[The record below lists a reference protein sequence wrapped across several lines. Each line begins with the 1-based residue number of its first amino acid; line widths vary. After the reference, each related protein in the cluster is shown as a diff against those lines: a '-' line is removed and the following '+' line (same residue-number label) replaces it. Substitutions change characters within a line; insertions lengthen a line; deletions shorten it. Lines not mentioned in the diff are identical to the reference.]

1 MNDAREAAAFDDN
14 RNGPNKVININ
25 GENQKKRADG
35 IVVMFNQYAI
45 YIQREGVLYMYVELY
60 KKLDDGGLSGLSAQ
74 S

>member
-1 MNDAREAAAFDDN
+1 
-14 RNGPNKVININ
+14 
-25 GENQKKRADG
+25 
-35 IVVMFNQYAI
+35 MFNQYAI